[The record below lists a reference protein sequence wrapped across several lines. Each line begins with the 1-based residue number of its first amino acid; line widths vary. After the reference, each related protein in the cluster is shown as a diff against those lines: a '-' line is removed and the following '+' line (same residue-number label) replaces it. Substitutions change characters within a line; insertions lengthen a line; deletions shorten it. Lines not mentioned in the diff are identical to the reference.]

1 MIFNLHQKF
10 ALVLILLGLV
20 GALWC
25 FIDLRRQGGPSG
37 GVRAFLILCWALVL
51 IQDGLGLLLL
61 AEGHRP
67 SNLLL
72 HLMYGALSALVLPV
86 AWGLSSRS
94 GGRHEAIYLGLGS
107 LLFAGLTFRALSV
120 A

>member
-1 MIFNLHQKF
+1 MILSLHQKF

-20 GALWC
+20 GAVWC
-25 FIDLRRQGGPSG
+25 FIDLRRRGQPSG

-51 IQDGLGLLLL
+51 IQDLLGLLLL
-61 AEGHRP
+61 AQGHRP
-67 SNLLL
+67 SHLLL
-72 HLMYGALSALVLPV
+72 HVMYGVLSALVLPV
-86 AWGLSSRS
+86 AWGLSARS
-94 GGRHEAIYLGLGS
+94 GGRHEAVYLGLGS

>member
-1 MIFNLHQKF
+1 LILSLHQKF

-20 GALWC
+20 GAVWC
-25 FIDLRRQGGPSG
+25 FIDLRRQGQPSA

-51 IQDGLGLLLL
+51 IQDLLGLLLL
-61 AEGHRP
+61 AQGHRP

-72 HLMYGALSALVLPV
+72 HVMYGVLSAVVLPV
-86 AWGLSSRS
+86 AWGLSARG
-94 GGRHEAIYLGLGS
+94 GGRHEAVYLGLGS